1 MTACNVPDSD
11 PVPAEEAGPRACS
24 VQVTGTGHRTFSVL
38 EQVEWMLPE
47 EEPVALV
54 YNRRTFAVMLAS
66 PADLED
72 FGLGFSLSEGI
83 IAKQAELDEIR
94 VERLEAGLSVQ
105 MSIPSKRAAALMGR
119 RRALE
124 GRSGCGLCGI
134 ESLEALR
141 RPLPPVTRPAG
152 VTPAAIEL
160 ALDQLKQHQP
170 MRAVNHSVH
179 GAAWCDPQGRILLA
193 REDVGRHSALDKLIG
208 AMHRQKLDVAA
219 GFAVLSSRC
228 GFELV
233 QKAAVVGIGL
243 LASVSAPTTMALSM
257 AQQAGMA
264 LAVSARGK
272 GVVLLADG
280 TGQQTDKPQT

>member
-1 MTACNVPDSD
+1 MAVSLDRD
-11 PVPAEEAGPRACS
+11 DRDEGAAAEAGPRPCS
-24 VQVTGTGHRTFSVL
+24 RPVQGRRHRSLAV
-38 EQVEWMLPE
+38 EDQVEWMLPE
-47 EEPVALV
+47 EEPVAMV

-83 IAKQAELDEIR
+83 VASAAEMHEIEI
-94 VERLEAGLSVQ
+94 ERLAEGLTVR
-105 MSIPSKRAAALMGR
+105 MSIPSARAAALVGR

-134 ESLEALR
+134 ESLEALC
-141 RPLPPVTRPAG
+141 RPLAPVVAPVVA
-152 VTPAAIEL
+152 PAAIAR
-160 ALDQLKQHQP
+160 ALDQLHRHQP
-170 MRAVNHSVH
+170 MRAENHSVH
-179 GAAWCDPQGRILLA
+179 GAAWCDPAGDIVLA

-208 AMHRQKLDVAA
+208 AMAGQGLATGGQ

-233 QKAAVVGIGL
+233 QKAAAVGIGL

-257 AQQAGMA
+257 ARQAGMS
-264 LAVSARGK
+264 LAVSAQ
-272 GVVLLADG
+272 G
-280 TGQQTDKPQT
+280 TGMVLF

>member
-1 MTACNVPDSD
+1 MTSQCVPDHD
-11 PVPAEEAGPRACS
+11 DVPAKEAGPQPCS
-24 VQVTGTGHRTFSVL
+24 VVVRGMAHGAASPQ
-38 EQVEWMLPE
+38 EPVEWMLAE

-72 FGLGFSLSEGI
+72 FGLGFSLSERI
-83 IAKQAELDEIR
+83 IAGPSEVQDIKVQRLD
-94 VERLEAGLSVQ
+94 AGLSVQ
-105 MSIPSKRAAALMGR
+105 MTIPSVRAAALIGR

-141 RPLPPVTRPAG
+141 QPLPAVVSPA
-152 VTPAAIEL
+152 VAPAAIER
-160 ALDQLKQHQP
+160 ALEQLKQNQP

-179 GAAWCDPQGRILLA
+179 GAAWSNRDGDIVLS

-208 AMHRQKLDVAA
+208 AMSHRGIDSAD
-219 GFAVLSSRC
+219 GFVVLSSRC

-233 QKAAVVGIGL
+233 QKAAAVGIGL
-243 LASVSAPTTMALSM
+243 LASVSAPTSM
-257 AQQAGMA
+257 AHAMAGGAGMT
-264 LAVSARGK
+264 LAIASRSG
-272 GVVLLADG
+272 GIVLL
-280 TGQQTDKPQT
+280 TGDAGAGA